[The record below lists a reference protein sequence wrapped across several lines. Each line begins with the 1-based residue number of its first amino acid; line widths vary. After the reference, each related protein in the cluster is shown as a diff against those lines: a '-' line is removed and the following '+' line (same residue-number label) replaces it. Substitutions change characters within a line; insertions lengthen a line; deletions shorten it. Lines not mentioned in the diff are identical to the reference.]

1 MANFFINRPIVSIV
15 LSILT
20 LLLGV
25 VVIRGLSIEQYP
37 FLAPPNIRVTAT
49 YPGASAEA
57 VEQSV
62 AAPIEQEVN
71 GVDRMIYMKSSNT
84 SDGRMLLDVN
94 FEVGT
99 DQDTANVLTQNRV
112 STAAARLP
120 AEVNQQGVTVKKQSP
135 SILMV
140 ISLYSP
146 KDAYDANFLINYCGI
161 NLRDQILRI
170 PGIAQVD
177 LFGGTDYGMR
187 IWFKPDMM
195 AKLGLVPADIISA
208 IKEQNLQAPAGK
220 IGGAPTPKDQEFT
233 ETVSA
238 PGRLVTTEE
247 FENIIIRQTA
257 TGAVVKIKDIG
268 HVELGSQD
276 YNSFGRLDG
285 KPGGAMA
292 VYLLP
297 GANQLKAAETIYE
310 TMEHAKTLFP
320 PDMDYKIVY
329 DTTPAVEA
337 SIHEILKTFVEA
349 LILVTLVVFIFLQNL
364 RATIIPLLTIPVSL
378 IGTFIF
384 FPVLGFSVNT
394 LSMFGLV
401 LAIGIVVDDAIV
413 VVEAVIHHLEH
424 GMKPKEATVQAMK
437 EVSGPV
443 IGIALI
449 LSAVFVPVA
458 LLGGLVGSMYKQF
471 ALTIAISV
479 LLSAFNAL
487 TLTPALCALMLKE
500 PKPARGPLG
509 IFFRGFN
516 KIFEVTT
523 NGYVNV
529 ARLLV
534 RRSIITIAI
543 VAGVVLGA
551 MFFAKRIPAGFIPDE
566 DQGILGVSVQLPNG
580 ASLARTSEVLVKV
593 EQILAKTEGIESF
606 QTIGGYGV
614 VTNTYQPNYG
624 SLFARLHPWEE
635 RHGQEL
641 HVKGIMTKL
650 QREFANIPEAVVF
663 PFNIPTLSGFG
674 AASGFNFLIQ
684 DRSGS
689 MSVEQMGEQ
698 AAKFL
703 AAARERPELG
713 NVFTSFDPNYPQVRV
728 DLNREKARTLGVPV
742 NEVFQAMSAAMG
754 GAFVND
760 FNRFGRLYRVYV
772 QAESE
777 SRLKSD
783 DIGKIYVRSKTTNE
797 MVPLSTLVSV
807 KDNAGTELTTRFNL
821 LRSVELQGAP
831 ARGYTSGQA
840 LAALEQVFEQTM
852 PKEMSFAYSS
862 LSYQEKIAP
871 PPAPTFILAI
881 VVVFLLLAA
890 MYESWRLPW
899 AVLLGSPLVALGAL
913 FGVWLFGYDNN
924 VYVQIGLVMLI
935 GLAAKN
941 AILIV
946 EFAKAK
952 HEEGKSLE
960 DSALTSARLRFRPIL
975 MTAFAFILGV
985 VPLMKASG
993 AGAGAQNVMGTGVFW
1008 GMLIATALGV
1018 FIIPGNFT
1026 FIEGLG
1032 RRRRLEAAAV
1042 TPAEASLDHAA
1053 HPAMQTEAG
1062 VGDLLTPP
1070 PPLTATAGDGAHGST
1085 TMTAKAGGEHV

>member
-1 MANFFINRPIVSIV
+1 MSNFFIRRPIVSIV
-15 LSILT
+15 ISILIV
-20 LLLGV
+20 LLGI

-62 AAPIEQEVN
+62 ATPIEQEVN

-99 DQDTANVLTQNRV
+99 DQDTANVLTQNREA
-112 STAAARLP
+112 TAAARLP

-187 IWFKPDMM
+187 IWIRPDRL
-195 AKLGLVPADIISA
+195 AKLGLTPSDVISA

-220 IGGAPTPKDQEFT
+220 IGAAPTPQDQEYT
-233 ETVSA
+233 QTLST
-238 PGRLVTTEE
+238 PSRLVTTEE

-257 TGAVVKIKDIG
+257 TGAVVRIKDIG
-268 HVELGSQD
+268 QAELGSQD
-276 YNSFGRLDG
+276 YNSFGRLNG

-297 GANQLKAAETIYE
+297 GANQLKAADTIYE
-310 TMEHAKTLFP
+310 AMEHAKALFP

-349 LILVTLVVFIFLQNL
+349 LILVTLVVFIFLQNI
-364 RATIIPLLTIPVSL
+364 RATIIPMITIPVSL

-384 FPVLGFSVNT
+384 FPLLGFSLNT

-413 VVEAVIHHLEH
+413 VVEAVMHHLEH
-424 GMKPKEATVQAMK
+424 GMAPKEATFQAMK
-437 EVSGPV
+437 EVSAPV

-471 ALTIAISV
+471 ALSIAISV

-487 TLTPALCALMLKE
+487 SLTPALCAMMLKA
-500 PKPARGPLG
+500 PRPTRGPLG
-509 IFFRGFN
+509 VFFRGFN
-516 KIFEVTT
+516 KVFDVTT
-523 NGYVNV
+523 NGYVNMS
-529 ARLLV
+529 RLLV
-534 RRSIITIAI
+534 RRGILTIAI
-543 VAGVVLGA
+543 VAIVIVGA
-551 MFFAKRIPAGFIPDE
+551 GLFSRVIPAGFIPDE
-566 DQGILGVSVQLPNG
+566 DQGIMGVNVQLPPG
-580 ASLARTSEVLVKV
+580 ASLVRTSDVLKKV
-593 EQILAKTEGIESF
+593 EDILAKTEGVDSW
-606 QTIGGYGV
+606 QAIGGYGL

-624 SLFARLHPWEE
+624 SLFVRLHPWEE
-635 RHGQEL
+635 RKTADL
-641 HVKGIMTKL
+641 KVKGIMAKL
-650 QREFANIPEAVVF
+650 QGQFAAIPDAVIF
-663 PFNIPTLSGFG
+663 PFNIPTLAGFG

-689 MSVEQMGEQ
+689 LTVQQLGDETR
-698 AAKFL
+698 KFIM
-703 AAARERPELG
+703 AGRQRPELA
-713 NVFTSFDPNYPQVRV
+713 NLFTSFDPNYPQVKV
-728 DLNREKARTLGVPV
+728 DLDREKARTLGVQV
-742 NEVFQAMSAAMG
+742 NDVFQTMSSAMG
-754 GAFVND
+754 GAYVND

-772 QAESE
+772 QANAAD
-777 SRLKSD
+777 RLKAQ
-783 DIGKIYVRSKTTNE
+783 DIGNIYVRSKTTNA
-797 MVPLSTLVSV
+797 MIPLSTLVSI
-807 KDNAGTELTTRFNL
+807 KDIAGTELTTRFNM

-831 ARGYTSGQA
+831 AQGYSSGQA
-840 LAALEQVFEQTM
+840 LAALEQVFKETM
-852 PKEMSFAYSS
+852 PKEIGFSYSS
-862 LSYQEKIAP
+862 LSYQEKTAP
-871 PPAPTFILAI
+871 PAAPTFIMAI
-881 VVVFLLLAA
+881 VCVFLLLAA
-890 MYESWRLPW
+890 LYESWRLPW
-899 AVLLGSPLVALGAL
+899 AVLLGSPLVALGAF
-913 FGVWLFGYDNN
+913 FGVWLMGYDLN

-952 HEEGKSLE
+952 HEEGSSLE
-960 DSALTSARLRFRPIL
+960 DAALTSARLRFRPIL

-985 VPLMKASG
+985 VPLMRASG

-1018 FIIPGNFT
+1018 FIIPGNYT

-1032 RRRRLEAAAV
+1032 RRRKKAAPVPAAPTGVIAPTAPGV
-1042 TPAEASLDHAA
+1042 TA
-1053 HPAMQTEAG
+1053 H
-1062 VGDLLTPP
+1062 V
-1070 PPLTATAGDGAHGST
+1070 
-1085 TMTAKAGGEHV
+1085 AGGAKS

>member
-1 MANFFINRPIVSIV
+1 MSDFFIRRPIVAIV
-15 LSILT
+15 ISILIV
-20 LLLGV
+20 LLGV
-25 VVIRGLSIEQYP
+25 VVIKGLSVEQYP

-62 AAPIEQEVN
+62 ATPIEQEVN

-84 SDGRMLLDVN
+84 SDGRCLLDVN

-135 SILMV
+135 SILML

-187 IWFKPDMM
+187 IWFRPDRL
-195 AKLGLVPADIISA
+195 AKLGLTPSDVISA

-220 IGGAPTPKDQEFT
+220 VGAAPTPQDQEYT
-233 ETVSA
+233 QTLSA
-238 PGRLVTTEE
+238 PGRLITTEE
-247 FENIIIRQTA
+247 FENIIVRQTA
-257 TGAVVKIKDIG
+257 TGAVVRIKDIG
-268 HVELGSQD
+268 RTELGSQD
-276 YNSFGRLDG
+276 YNSFGRLNG

-310 TMEHAKTLFP
+310 TMEHAKSVFP

-349 LILVTLVVFIFLQNL
+349 LILVTVVVFVFLQNV
-364 RATIIPLLTIPVSL
+364 RATIIPMITIPVSL

-384 FPVLGFSVNT
+384 FPILGFSMNT

-424 GMKPKEATVQAMK
+424 GMPPKEATFQAMK
-437 EVSGPV
+437 EVSTPV

-458 LLGGLVGSMYKQF
+458 LLAGLVGSMYKQF

-487 TLTPALCALMLKE
+487 SLTPALCAMMLKA
-500 PKPARGPLG
+500 PKPMRGPLG
-509 IFFRGFN
+509 AFFRGFN
-516 KIFEVTT
+516 KVFEVTT
-523 NGYVNV
+523 NGYVNTS
-529 ARLLV
+529 RLLV
-534 RRSIITIAI
+534 RRGILTIGI
-543 VAGVVLGA
+543 VALVIVGA
-551 MFFAKRIPAGFIPDE
+551 GLFARAIPAGFIPDE
-566 DQGILGVSVQLPNG
+566 DQGIFGVNVQLPPG
-580 ASLARTSEVLVKV
+580 ASLARTGAVLKQV
-593 EQILAKTEGIESF
+593 EEILAKTEGVESF

-624 SLFARLHPWEE
+624 TLFARLHPWEE
-635 RHGQEL
+635 RKSAEL
-641 HVKGIMTKL
+641 KVKGIMAKL
-650 QREFANIPEAVVF
+650 QTQFAAIPEAIIF

-684 DRSGS
+684 DRSGTMTVQQLGDES
-689 MSVEQMGEQ
+689 RKFI
-698 AAKFL
+698 AAG
-703 AAARERPELG
+703 RQRPELG
-713 NVFTSFDPNYPQVRV
+713 SLFTSFDPNYPQVKV
-728 DLNREKARTLGVPV
+728 ALDREKARTLGVPV
-742 NEVFQAMSAAMG
+742 NEVFQTMSAAMG
-754 GAFVND
+754 GSFVND

-772 QAESE
+772 QAEATD
-777 SRLKSD
+777 RLKSK
-783 DIGKIYVRSKTTNE
+783 DIGNIYVRSKTTNA
-797 MVPLSTLVSV
+797 MIPLSTLLSIN
-807 KDNAGTELTTRFNL
+807 DNAGTELTTRFNL

-831 ARGYTSGQA
+831 ARGFTSGQA
-840 LAALEQVFEQTM
+840 LAALEQVFGETM
-852 PKEMSFAYSS
+852 PKEMSFTYSQM
-862 LSYQEKIAP
+862 SYQEKIAP
-871 PPAPTFILAI
+871 PAGPTFILAI
-881 VVVFLLLAA
+881 VCVFLLLAA
-890 MYESWRLPW
+890 LYESWRLPW

-913 FGVWLFGYDNN
+913 FGVWLMGYDNN

-941 AILIV
+941 AILII

-952 HEEGKSLE
+952 HEEGLPLE
-960 DSALTSARLRFRPIL
+960 EAALTSARLRFRPIL

-985 VPLMKASG
+985 VPLMISSG

-1018 FIIPGNFT
+1018 FIIPGNYT
-1026 FIEGLG
+1026 FIESLG
-1032 RRRRLEAAAV
+1032 RRRKAAESHPPPAV
-1042 TPAEASLDHAA
+1042 AA
-1053 HPAMQTEAG
+1053 H
-1062 VGDLLTPP
+1062 V
-1070 PPLTATAGDGAHGST
+1070 
-1085 TMTAKAGGEHV
+1085 AGGDHHD

>member
-1 MANFFINRPIVSIV
+1 MSNFFINRPIVAIV
-15 LSILT
+15 ISILT
-20 LLLGV
+20 LLIGV
-25 VVIRGLSIEQYP
+25 VVIKGLSIEQYP

-62 AAPIEQEVN
+62 ATPVEQEVN

-99 DQDTANVLTQNRV
+99 NQDTANVLTQNRV

-140 ISLYSP
+140 ISLFSP
-146 KDAYDANFLINYCGI
+146 TDSYDANFLINYAGI
-161 NLRDQILRI
+161 NLRDQLLRI

-187 IWFKPDMM
+187 VWIKPDRL
-195 AKLGLVPADIISA
+195 AKLGLTPSDVISA

-220 IGGAPTPKDQEFT
+220 VGGAPTPTDQEFT
-233 ETVSA
+233 ETLSA
-238 PGRLVTTEE
+238 PGRLITPEE
-247 FENIIIRQTA
+247 FENVIVRQTN
-257 TGAVVKIKDIG
+257 TGAVVRIKDIG
-268 HVELGSQD
+268 RAELGSQD
-276 YNSFGRLDG
+276 YNSFGRLNG

-310 TMEHAKTLFP
+310 TMVHAKTLFP
-320 PDMDYKIVY
+320 PNMDYKIVY

-337 SIHEILKTFVEA
+337 SIHEIVKTFVEA
-349 LILVTLVVFIFLQNL
+349 LILVTLVVFIFLQNI
-364 RATIIPLLTIPVSL
+364 RATIIPLLTIPISL
-378 IGTFIF
+378 VGTFIF
-384 FPVLGFSVNT
+384 FPLLGFSINT

-424 GMKPKEATVQAMK
+424 GLPPKEATIKAMS
-437 EVSGPV
+437 EVSAPV

-487 TLTPALCALMLKE
+487 SLTPALCALMLRE
-500 PKPARGPLG
+500 PKQMRGPLG
-509 IFFRGFN
+509 TFFRGFN
-516 KIFEVTT
+516 KVFDVTT
-523 NGYVNV
+523 NGYVHV
-529 ARLLV
+529 SRLLV
-534 RRSIITIAI
+534 RRGIVTIGI
-543 VAGVVLGA
+543 VGVVVLGA
-551 MFFAKRIPAGFIPDE
+551 LFFAKQIPAGFIPDE
-566 DQGILGVSVQLPNG
+566 DQGILGVNVQLPPG
-580 ASLARTSEVLVKV
+580 ASLARTSEVLKKV
-593 EQILAKTEGIESF
+593 EEILAKTDGIDSY

-614 VTNTYQPNYG
+614 VTNTYQSNYG
-624 SLFARLHPWEE
+624 SLFARLKPWEE
-635 RHGQEL
+635 RHGEAL
-641 HVKGIMTKL
+641 HVRGIMAGL
-650 QREFANIPEAVVF
+650 QRKFAAIPEGVVF
-663 PFNIPTLSGFG
+663 AFNIPTLSGFG

-684 DRSGS
+684 DRTGT
-689 MSVEQMGEQ
+689 MTIDELGEQ
-698 AAKFL
+698 SRRFITAG
-703 AAARERPELG
+703 RQRPELG
-713 NVFTSFDPNYPQVRV
+713 NLFTSFDPNYPQVKV
-728 DLNREKARTLGVPV
+728 DLDREKARTLGVPV
-742 NEVFQAMSAAMG
+742 NEVFQTMSTAMG

-772 QAESE
+772 QAESID
-777 SRLKSD
+777 RLNSD
-783 DIGKIYVRSKTTNE
+783 DIGRIYVKSRTTNS
-797 MVPLSTLVSV
+797 MVPLSTLVTIKSI
-807 KDNAGTELTTRFNL
+807 AGTELTTRFNL
-821 LRSVELQGAP
+821 LRSVELQGSP

-840 LAALEQVFEQTM
+840 LKALEEVFAQTM
-852 PKEMSFAYSS
+852 PKEMSFSYSS

-871 PPAPTFILAI
+871 PPGPTLLLAI
-881 VVVFLLLAA
+881 ICVFLLLAA

-952 HEEGKSLE
+952 HDEGLSLE
-960 DSALTSARLRFRPIL
+960 DAALTSAKLRFRPIL

-985 VPLMKASG
+985 VP
-993 AGAGAQNVMGTGVFW
+993 
-1008 GMLIATALGV
+1008 
-1018 FIIPGNFT
+1018 
-1026 FIEGLG
+1026 
-1032 RRRRLEAAAV
+1032 
-1042 TPAEASLDHAA
+1042 
-1053 HPAMQTEAG
+1053 
-1062 VGDLLTPP
+1062 
-1070 PPLTATAGDGAHGST
+1070 
-1085 TMTAKAGGEHV
+1085 

>member
-1 MANFFINRPIVSIV
+1 MAQFFIKRPIVAIV
-15 LSILT
+15 ISILT
-20 LLLGV
+20 VMFGAIILRRLA
-25 VVIRGLSIEQYP
+25 IEQYP

-62 AAPIEQEVN
+62 ATPVEQEVN
-71 GVDRMIYMKSSNT
+71 GVDRLIYMKSSNT

-99 DQDTANVLTQNRV
+99 DQDIANVLTQNRV
-112 STAAARLP
+112 SSAQARLP
-120 AEVNQQGVTVKKQSP
+120 QEVVQQGVTVKKQSP
-135 SILMV
+135 SILML

-146 KDAYDANFLINYCGI
+146 KNSYDANFLINYCGI

-187 IWFKPDMM
+187 IWMKPDRL
-195 AKLGLVPADIISA
+195 AKLGLTPSDVISA

-220 IGGAPTPKDQEFT
+220 VGGAPTPKEQMFT

-238 PGRLVTTEE
+238 PGRLITIEE
-247 FENIIIRQTA
+247 FENIIVRQSA
-257 TGAVVKIKDIG
+257 NGEVVRVKDIG
-268 HVELGSQD
+268 RAELGSQD
-276 YNSFGRLDG
+276 YNSFGRLNG
-285 KPGGAMA
+285 NPSGAMA

-297 GANQLKAAETIYE
+297 GANQIKAADAIYE
-310 TMEHAKTLFP
+310 TMAKAKELFP
-320 PDMDYKIVY
+320 SDMDYKIVY

-337 SIHEILKTFVEA
+337 SMHEILKTFVEA
-349 LILVTLVVFIFLQNL
+349 LILVTLVVFIFLQNV

-378 IGTFIF
+378 VGTFIF
-384 FPVLGFSVNT
+384 FPVLGFSLNT

-424 GMKPKEATVQAMK
+424 GKTPLEATVQAMK

-443 IGIALI
+443 VGIAMI

-458 LLGGLVGSMYKQF
+458 LLAGLVGSMYKQF

-487 TLTPALCALMLKE
+487 SLTPALCALLLKA
-500 PKPARGPLG
+500 PKPMRGPLG
-509 IFFRGFN
+509 VFFRGFN
-516 KIFEVTT
+516 KVFDVTT
-523 NGYVNV
+523 NGYVNTS
-529 ARLLV
+529 RLLI
-534 RRSIITIAI
+534 RRSILTIALVGLVI
-543 VAGVVLGA
+543 VGAVGLARVL
-551 MFFAKRIPAGFIPDE
+551 PAGFIPDE
-566 DQGILGVSVQLPNG
+566 DQGILGVNVQLPPG
-580 ASLARTSEVLVKV
+580 ASLERTSVTLKKV
-593 EQILAKTEGIESF
+593 EAILSKIEPIDSF

-624 SLFARLHPWEE
+624 TIFARLKPWEE
-635 RHGQEL
+635 RQTEDVK
-641 HVKGIMTKL
+641 VKGIMAEL
-650 QREFANIPEAVVF
+650 QRKFVSIPEATVF

-689 MSVEQMGEQ
+689 MTVQELGELATKFM
-698 AAKFL
+698 AAG
-703 AAARERPELG
+703 RQRPELG
-713 NVFTSFDPNYPQVRV
+713 NLFTSFDPRYPQVKV
-728 DLNREKARTLGVPV
+728 DLDREKARSVGVPI
-742 NEVFQAMSAAMG
+742 NEVFQAMSASLG
-754 GAFVND
+754 GTYVND

-772 QAESE
+772 QADASA
-777 SRLKSD
+777 RLKAE
-783 DIGKIYVRSKTTNE
+783 DIGKVYVRSRTTDE
-797 MVPLSTLVSV
+797 MIPLSTLVTIRNV
-807 KDNAGTELTTRFNL
+807 PGTELTTRFNL
-821 LRSVELQGAP
+821 LRSVEMQGAP

-840 LAALEQVFEQTM
+840 MAALKEVFNQTM
-852 PKEMSFAYSS
+852 PSEMTYSWSS
-862 LSYQEKIAP
+862 LSYQEDIAP
-871 PPAPTFILAI
+871 PAGPTFIMAI
-881 VVVFLLLAA
+881 LCVFLLLAA

-899 AVLLGSPLVALGAL
+899 AVLLGSPLVALGA
-913 FGVWLFGYDNN
+913 FAGVWMMGYDNN
-924 VYVQIGLVMLI
+924 VYVQVGLVMLI

-952 HEEGKSLE
+952 HEEGSSLE
-960 DSALTSARLRFRPIL
+960 AAALESARLRFRPIL

-985 VPLMKASG
+985 VPLMRANG
-993 AGAGAQNVMGTGVFW
+993 AGAGAQNVMGTAVFW

-1018 FIIPGNFT
+1018 FIIPGNYT
-1026 FIEGLG
+1026 FVEGLG
-1032 RRRRLEAAAV
+1032 RRKKMQEQHPPEPKAHVEAA
-1042 TPAEASLDHAA
+1042 H
-1053 HPAMQTEAG
+1053 
-1062 VGDLLTPP
+1062 
-1070 PPLTATAGDGAHGST
+1070 
-1085 TMTAKAGGEHV
+1085 